1 MFHDY
6 KRIQKTHTEFHH
18 ARRHSHRQQRGLLRY
33 GHRLLRQ
40 RVIVFCCQASAGT
53 TTRLIS
59 SLTSAETSARP
70 SVPVGY
76 QNPGKIAADGD
87 HPYAGSFSVLGQFGA
102 GATADYYEFEYSD
115 NGGASWNS
123 LSAGTVAAPTRLY
136 FGPPL
141 FGEPA
146 FPPIRPTPPTVT
158 TIGARTFIES
168 RAHFEASH
176 GAPAPGASPISGP
189 PTGWRWSTGSRPP
202 PPLQTAP
209 IACA

>member
-1 MFHDY
+1 
-6 KRIQKTHTEFHH
+6 
-18 ARRHSHRQQRGLLRY
+18 
-33 GHRLLRQ
+33 
-40 RVIVFCCQASAGT
+40 
-53 TTRLIS
+53 LIS
-59 SLTSAETSARP
+59 SLTSAETSARLRCRSAIRTP
-70 SVPVGY
+70 ARSPPTATVPT
-76 QNPGKIAADGD
+76 PARLA
-87 HPYAGSFSVLGQFGA
+87 SSGQFGA

-123 LSAGTVAAPTRLY
+123 LPAGTVAAPTRLY

-176 GAPAPGASPISGP
+176 GAGTWGFTHFWTSDWMEMVDWITS
-189 PTGWRWSTGSRPP
+189 STTFADGTYRF
-202 PPLQTAP
+202 A
-209 IACA
+209 